1 VRIAIATWSRRKA
14 GGIETY
20 LGNTIAGLHA
30 ADHDLAFWSELD
42 QPADR
47 ERITLPA
54 SVPAW
59 CVSDLG
65 AECALTA
72 LREWHPD
79 VIYSHGLLD
88 PDLEARLLAIAP
100 AVFFAH
106 AYYGTCIS
114 GTKTFKFPVIAPCSR
129 QFGWQCLMHFYPH
142 RCGGWSP
149 FTMARDYRRQSKR
162 LKLLRRY
169 KAILTFSG
177 HMAREYVKHGFP
189 ADRIHVLS
197 SIQNGHASNGAHQIA
212 KTGLGS
218 MHREIPAVNQSPLT
232 DSRSR
237 PFWRLLFLGRMDLLK
252 GGRILLDALPQVAAS
267 LDRPLR
273 VTFAGDGPDRN
284 AWERLAARAKSQNHG
299 LEIEFLGWLEGQRRE
314 ALLADSDLLVMP
326 SQWPEPFGL
335 SGLEASARG
344 VPSVAFAVG
353 GIPEWLS
360 DGVNGFLAP
369 GNPPTAAGLSDAI
382 VRALHDPQTHAR
394 LRQGALERAQEHTLQ
409 GHLLQLL
416 PVLERYAR

>member
-1 VRIAIATWSRRKA
+1 M
-14 GGIETY
+14 GGAETY
-20 LGNTIAGLHA
+20 LSSIIPGLEHAGS
-30 ADHDLAFWSELD
+30 DLAFLSELD
-42 QPADR
+42 QLANP

-54 SVPAW
+54 GVPAW

-65 AECALTA
+65 AKCALTA
-72 LREWHPD
+72 LREWQPD
-79 VIYSHGLLD
+79 SIYSHGLLD
-88 PDLEARLLAIAP
+88 PNLEARLLAIAP

-106 AYYGTCIS
+106 SYYGTCIS
-114 GTKTFKFPVIAPCSR
+114 GAKTFKFPVITPCSR

-149 FTMARDYRRQSKR
+149 LTMAREYRRQSKR

-177 HMAREYVKHGFP
+177 HMACEYVKHGFP
-189 ADRIHVLS
+189 PDRIHVLS
-197 SIQNGHASNGAHQIA
+197 RIKNGHPTNGAHQIA
-212 KTGLGS
+212 ETGLGS
-218 MHREIPAVNQSPLT
+218 MQREILAIHQSSLT

-252 GGRILLDALPQVAAS
+252 GGRIFLDALPQVAAS

-273 VTFAGDGPDRN
+273 VTFAGDGPDRK
-284 AWERLAARAKSQNHG
+284 AWEGLAAHVKSQDYG

-314 ALLADSDLLVMP
+314 ALLAGSDLLVMP

-335 SGLEASARG
+335 SGLEAGLHG
-344 VPSVAFAVG
+344 VPAVAFAVG
-353 GIPEWLS
+353 GIPEWLK

-369 GNPPTAAGLSDAI
+369 GNPPTAAGLSEAI
-382 VRALHDPQTHAR
+382 IRTLHDPQTYTR
-394 LRQGALERAQEHTLQ
+394 LRQGALEMAQEHTLQ
-409 GHLLQLL
+409 GHLAQLL
-416 PVLERYAR
+416 PLLEKYAK